1 MPTTKTKN
9 LLYRLAL
16 PVLSPS
22 VPKHP
27 IAAVSGHPLAA
38 EKALSAVLRRNH
50 VSGAAIGLRSG
61 ANKTSVFTKAVHT
74 DLIPDETTYFRA
86 ASITKTAVALLCV
99 CLMDQGLLDPDAPV
113 TDLLTDCGSLPE
125 LEGVTL
131 SHLLSHTSG
140 FADPP
145 DYETVMIKK
154 TPLPEVLSGR
164 RIAAPGEKFR
174 YSNLGYGVIGCVLEV
189 LLNKPVPAVFS
200 EYLFTPLSLR
210 ASLDA
215 TVLPYEEIMP
225 VIRMLPYR
233 PGTGLR
239 VTRLGR
245 IPLTKPDPLRHYGH
259 TAGAMYID
267 LPSLAE
273 LIRCVRDGGAPLI
286 SPKYRDFMRTP
297 VSSYGPASPT
307 LSYGRGL
314 LIVDDRRISP
324 GKVLGHQGFA
334 YGCVDGAFWE
344 ESTGNILVSL
354 NGGAGEARSGRFGIA
369 NLDVCRWAFRKELPL
384 WN

>member
-1 MPTTKTKN
+1 MPTTRTKN

-16 PVLSPS
+16 PLVSPAIPARP
-22 VPKHP
+22 V
-27 IAAVSGHPLAA
+27 AAVSGHPLTA
-38 EKALSAVLRRNH
+38 EKALSSVLRRNH
-50 VSGAAIGLRSG
+50 VSGAAICLRSG
-61 ANKTSVFTKAVHT
+61 TEESRVFTKAVHT
-74 DLIPDETTYFRA
+74 DQIPDETTYFRV
-86 ASITKTAVALLCV
+86 ASVTKTAVALLCV

-113 TDLLTDCGSLPE
+113 ANLLPDGGAIRE

-140 FADPP
+140 LSDPANY
-145 DYETVMIKK
+145 DTVMIKK
-154 TPLPEVLSGR
+154 TPLPEAISGCR
-164 RIAAPGEKFR
+164 VASPGEKFR
-174 YSNLGYGVIGCVLEV
+174 YSNLGYGIIGCILEA
-189 LLNKPVPAVFS
+189 LLNKPVPDIFS
-200 EYLFTPLSLR
+200 EHLFTPLHLR

-245 IPLTKPDPLRHYGH
+245 IPLTQPDPLRHYGR

-273 LIRCVRDGGAPLI
+273 LIRCVRDGGAPLV

-297 VSSYGPASPT
+297 FSSYGPASPT
-307 LSYGRGL
+307 LSYGHGL
-314 LIVDDRRISP
+314 LIVNDPRISSSP
-324 GKVLGHQGFA
+324 VLGHQGFA

-354 NGGAGEARSGRFGIA
+354 NGGAGEARSGRFGIT
-369 NLDVCRWAFRKELPL
+369 NLDISRWAFRKELPA
-384 WN
+384 WR